1 MEVINKHVTPLQQQH
16 NTSAAAA
23 RDSSSNNTGFSSLS
37 ATNFN

>member
-23 RDSSSNNTGFSSLS
+23 RDSSSNNTGFSSLL

>member
-16 NTSAAAA
+16 HTSAAAA